1 MIKFEPSE
9 TLHIHPPLRFFSG
22 LFKSQGV
29 LGYFVNFRPESD
41 I

>member
-9 TLHIHPPLRFFSG
+9 TQHIHPPLRFFSR
-22 LFKSQGV
+22 LFKSPGV
-29 LGYFVNFRPESD
+29 RGYFVNFRPESD